1 MRIKRLL
8 VTAFALLPL
17 LFAAGQDYVHSSLLK
32 QGRWIRLAVT
42 EAGIYRLDYSQIREM
57 GFTDPSAAVLYGN
70 NTGQLSFYNDGS
82 ASDDLKKIAYKTET
96 GTDGI
101 FNEGDYLLFYAEGTH
116 RWIYDKTNGS
126 YEYRRHHYSDTAWYF
141 ITSVPGGAAYVTGE
155 AAPSQPHNMVSSTG
169 DVMWRHEKETVNLIR
184 SGREWY
190 QQVIP
195 GTENAIY
202 TPFEDLITTEQIRYS
217 LRVLGRSDTESSF
230 IFKQGSTVL
239 ETVPVPPVSMTDLNG
254 VYANIVSEVD
264 SCLPASSAPVFSITF
279 LNNGNLAATGYIDY
293 IDFFARALLK
303 YTDKQLFISDSRNMG
318 PEEVTRFTISG
329 SPALQV
335 WDVTDPFAPKI
346 METTS
351 LTGSTIFTA
360 ATDSLRRFVAFAPSQ
375 VLRPS
380 ISKDP
385 VPNQDLHSLGPADMI
400 IVTHPLFEE
409 YAQRI
414 ADFHLADDGTSS
426 IIVTP
431 GQIYNEFS
439 GGIPDAAAIRN
450 FIRMIYIRGTEDGSP
465 LKYLLLFGDGSYEN
479 KTPPPKNTSYIPTWQ
494 SVNSHVGVLSFTS
507 DDFYGLLDEGEGEAD
522 GFLDIG
528 IGRLP
533 AADTAAAGVMVRKI
547 ASYTD
552 SSAMGSWRN
561 VLCMVADDEDANLHM
576 MDAENLTVA
585 AMEAAPP
592 LTAEKIYLDAY
603 RQVTTA
609 TGNSYPDAEKAINN
623 RIAAGCLILNYV
635 GHGNESGLAHERVVR
650 TDDINSW
657 KNKNMLPLFIT
668 ATCEFSRFD
677 DVDINQATG
686 LISSRTSAGEMVLL
700 NPEGG
705 GIGLMSTTRVVYSAP
720 NYMLNRRIYDYIFS
734 TAPDGRS
741 MKLGDIIRLAKVNS
755 GPGMNKRNFLLLGD
769 PALRIAWPVQGRVVT
784 DSINSISVE
793 FATDTV
799 KALSLITVS
808 GHIEDIDGN
817 IMEAFNGVVEPAVY
831 DKTSSVSTLANDG
844 GSPMSFPV
852 TGNVIFRGTTAV
864 NDGKFSFSF
873 IVPLDI
879 NYSYGKGLVTYYA
892 HDGSGDING
901 SYSEIVVGGFSDINI
916 NDTEGPVIKLFMN
929 DTLFRDGGITDTSP
943 SLLALISDEFGVNAT
958 GTGIGH
964 DIIAWIDDNM
974 PDAVVLNGLFSAD
987 IGVHTS
993 GSLTYPFVI
1002 SEKGEHTVSLR
1013 AWDNLNNPSTATLRF
1028 VVETSGVFRLTDL
1041 LSYPNPVT
1049 DNTTFTA
1056 GHNRPDTGI
1065 DVTITIL
1072 TTGGTPVRIIR
1083 EQFFSTGYS
1092 LPDIPWDGCNENGS
1106 RLARGMYLWRA
1117 EAVTSEGER
1126 ASATGRIIIL

>member
-1 MRIKRLL
+1 M
-8 VTAFALLPL
+8 
-17 LFAAGQDYVHSSLLK
+17 
-32 QGRWIRLAVT
+32 
-42 EAGIYRLDYSQIREM
+42 
-57 GFTDPSAAVLYGN
+57 
-70 NTGQLSFYNDGS
+70 
-82 ASDDLKKIAYKTET
+82 
-96 GTDGI
+96 
-101 FNEGDYLLFYAEGTH
+101 
-116 RWIYDKTNGS
+116 
-126 YEYRRHHYSDTAWYF
+126 
-141 ITSVPGGAAYVTGE
+141 
-155 AAPSQPHNMVSSTG
+155 HN
-169 DVMWRHEKETVNLIR
+169 
-184 SGREWY
+184 
-190 QQVIP
+190 
-195 GTENAIY
+195 
-202 TPFEDLITTEQIRYS
+202 
-217 LRVLGRSDTESSF
+217 
-230 IFKQGSTVL
+230 
-239 ETVPVPPVSMTDLNG
+239 
-254 VYANIVSEVD
+254 
-264 SCLPASSAPVFSITF
+264 
-279 LNNGNLAATGYIDY
+279 
-293 IDFFARALLK
+293 
-303 YTDKQLFISDSRNMG
+303 
-318 PEEVTRFTISG
+318 
-329 SPALQV
+329 
-335 WDVTDPFAPKI
+335 
-346 METTS
+346 
-351 LTGSTIFTA
+351 
-360 ATDSLRRFVAFAPSQ
+360 
-375 VLRPS
+375 
-380 ISKDP
+380 
-385 VPNQDLHSLGPADMI
+385 
-400 IVTHPLFEE
+400 
-409 YAQRI
+409 RI
-414 ADFHLADDGTSS
+414 ADIHLADDGTSS

-450 FIRMIYIRGTEDGSP
+450 FIRMIYSRGTEGGSP

-479 KTPPPKNTSYIPTWQ
+479 KTPPPGNTSYIPTWQ

-507 DDFYGLLDEGEGEAD
+507 DDFYGLLDDGEGEAD

-533 AADTAAAGVMVRKI
+533 ASDTAAAGIMVRKI
-547 ASYTD
+547 ASYID
-552 SSAMGSWRN
+552 NSAMGSWRN

-585 AMEAAPP
+585 AKEAAPP
-592 LTAEKIYLDAY
+592 LTAEKIYLDAF

-623 RIAAGCLILNYV
+623 RIAAGCLVLNYV

-677 DVDINQATG
+677 DVEINQATG

-741 MKLGDIIRLAKVNS
+741 MKLGDIIRLAKINS
-755 GPGMNKRNFLLLGD
+755 GTGMNKRNFLLLGD

-784 DSINSISVE
+784 DSINSMSVE
-793 FATDTV
+793 VATDTL
-799 KALSLITVS
+799 KALSLITIT
-808 GHIEDIDGN
+808 GHIEDNDGN
-817 IMEAFNGVVEPAVY
+817 SMDGFNGVVEPVVY
-831 DKTSSVSTLANDG
+831 DKVSTVSTLANDG

-852 TGNVIFRGTTAV
+852 TGNVIFRGTTTV
-864 NDGKFSFSF
+864 NEGKFSFSF

-879 NYSYGKGLVTYYA
+879 NYSFGNGFITYYA
-892 HDGSGDING
+892 HDDNQDVNG
-901 SYSEIVVGGFSDINI
+901 SFSDIIVGGFSDINI
-916 NDTEGPVIKLFMN
+916 NDTEGPVIKLYMN
-929 DTLFRDGGITDTSP
+929 DTLFNEGGITDTAP
-943 SLLALISDEFGVNAT
+943 SLLALISDESGVNAT

-964 DIIAWIDDNM
+964 DIIAWIDDDM

-993 GSLTYPFVI
+993 GSLTYPFII

-1013 AWDNLNNPSTATLRF
+1013 AWDNVNNPSVATLRF

-1041 LSYPNPVT
+1041 LCFPNPVT
-1049 DNTTFTA
+1049 ETATFTA
-1056 GHNRPDTGI
+1056 GHNRPDTEI

-1072 TTGGTPVRIIR
+1072 NTGGSTVRIIR
-1083 EQFFSTGYS
+1083 EQFYSTGYS

-1117 EAVTSEGER
+1117 EAVTAEGER